1 MLAFN
6 ILIALFI
13 FLLLKMKDSLLV
25 LETACY
31 QKWELQVFSLGLVNV
46 LSFYSLNSL
55 IQRADGLN
63 FDEIQFII
71 LSFFAFTFAFCVCV
85 SKKVILKSQGF
96 LLDFLLSVLYFQAS
110 YLFLWASSASH
121 IIYIHTQFL
130 QHHLLTDNFSLL
142 KCLCTFEKLIDS
154 KCMDLILNSVV
165 FHWSTCV

>member
-1 MLAFN
+1 MDIKF
-6 ILIALFI
+6 F
-13 FLLLKMKDSLLV
+13 
-25 LETACY
+25 
-31 QKWELQVFSLGLVNV
+31 QVNRIQAICPNSI
-46 LSFYSLNSL
+46 NSL

-165 FHWSTCV
+165 FH